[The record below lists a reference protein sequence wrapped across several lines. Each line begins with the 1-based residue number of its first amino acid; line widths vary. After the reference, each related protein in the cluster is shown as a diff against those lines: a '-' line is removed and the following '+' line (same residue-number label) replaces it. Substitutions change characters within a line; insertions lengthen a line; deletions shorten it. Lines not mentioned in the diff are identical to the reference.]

1 MGNTVLMLDD
11 KTYKKIAVKGNE
23 AEISDFLFASIG

>member
-1 MGNTVLMLDD
+1 LMLDE

-23 AEISDFLFASIG
+23 TEISDFLFAPIR